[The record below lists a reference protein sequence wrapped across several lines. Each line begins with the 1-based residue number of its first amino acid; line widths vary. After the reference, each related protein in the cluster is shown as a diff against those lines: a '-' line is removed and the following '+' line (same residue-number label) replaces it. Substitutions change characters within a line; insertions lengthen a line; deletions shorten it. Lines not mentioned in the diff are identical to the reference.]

1 MILNDGVKII
11 SFVLKSS
18 PEEIY
23 AMTHATSSLE
33 APRTTSSWR
42 AAASGDFGLIVVPGA
57 IWGASFLFIAEGLH
71 ATGPHGVAFFRIL
84 AGFLTLL
91 AFPAARGPIAREA
104 WPRIA
109 LLGVMWMAV
118 PLTLFPYAEQRI
130 SSAMAGMLNG
140 AVPLF
145 ATLVAAIIA
154 RRVPSRTILTGLAV
168 GMSGVVLVALP
179 NLRGGGA
186 SMEGVLL
193 VLAAITLYGISINI
207 ARPLQMQYGA
217 LPVLVRA
224 LGLATVL
231 TAPLGIPE
239 VLGGHWTLTP
249 LLSLVTLGVFGTGI
263 AYVIGTVAAGRLG
276 AARASASIFITAPVA
291 LLLGVVVL
299 HEHVAPLS
307 IVGAITCIVGA
318 MIIRRPDAVR

>member
-1 MILNDGVKII
+1 
-11 SFVLKSS
+11 
-18 PEEIY
+18 
-23 AMTHATSSLE
+23 MTHATPSLPVVPRLE
-33 APRTTSSWR
+33 AWR
-42 AAASGDFGLIVVPGA
+42 AAAKGDFGLIVVPGV

-91 AFPAARGPIAREA
+91 AFPAARTPIAWEA

-109 LLGVMWMAV
+109 LLGVLWMAI

-145 ATLVAAIIA
+145 ATAIAALLA
-154 RRVPSRTILTGLAV
+154 RRAPSRTVLTGLAV

-179 NLRGGGA
+179 NLRDGGA
-186 SMEGVLL
+186 HLDGVLL
-193 VLAAITLYGISINI
+193 VLVAITLYGISINI
-207 ARPLQMQYGA
+207 ARPLQMEYGA

-224 LGLATVL
+224 LGFAAVL

-239 VLGGHWTLTP
+239 VLHGTWTLMP
-249 LLSLVTLGVFGTGI
+249 LVSLLTLGMLGTGI

-291 LLLGVVVL
+291 LLLGMLVL
-299 HEHVAPLS
+299 HEHVAVLS
-307 IVGAITCIVGA
+307 IVGAITCIAGA
-318 MIIRRPDAVR
+318 MIIRRPDA

>member
-1 MILNDGVKII
+1 
-11 SFVLKSS
+11 
-18 PEEIY
+18 
-23 AMTHATSSLE
+23 MTHATPSLP
-33 APRTTSSWR
+33 AVPRLAAWR
-42 AAASGDFGLIVVPGA
+42 AAAKGDFGLIVVPGA

-91 AFPAARGPIAREA
+91 AFPAARTPIAREA

-109 LLGVMWMAV
+109 LLGVLWMAV
-118 PLTLFPYAEQRI
+118 PLTLFPDAEQRI

-145 ATLVAAIIA
+145 ATAIAALLA
-154 RRVPSRTILTGLAV
+154 RRAPSRTVLTGLAV

-179 NLRGGGA
+179 NLRDGGA
-186 SMEGVLL
+186 HMDGVLL
-193 VLAAITLYGISINI
+193 VLVAITLYGISINI
-207 ARPLQMQYGA
+207 GRPLQMEYGA

-224 LGLATVL
+224 LGFAAVL

-239 VLGGHWTLTP
+239 VLHGTWSLMP
-249 LLSLVTLGVFGTGI
+249 LVSLLTLGMLGTGI

-291 LLLGVVVL
+291 LLLGMLVL
-299 HEHVAPLS
+299 HEHVAALS
-307 IVGAITCIVGA
+307 IVGAITCIAGA
-318 MIIRRPDAVR
+318 MIIRRPDA